1 MPFKALT
8 SSQSEGSYVINTA
21 RHLLARKALL
31 PIGHLLDLS
40 ASAGIEKASG
50 RETIWLKVVT
60 TGKILE
66 SQLKLITSPLI

>member
-40 ASAGIEKASG
+40 ASTGSKPSG
-50 RETIWLKVVT
+50 QETIWLRVVT
-60 TGKILE
+60 TGKILKRHLE
-66 SQLKLITSPLI
+66 LITIPLI